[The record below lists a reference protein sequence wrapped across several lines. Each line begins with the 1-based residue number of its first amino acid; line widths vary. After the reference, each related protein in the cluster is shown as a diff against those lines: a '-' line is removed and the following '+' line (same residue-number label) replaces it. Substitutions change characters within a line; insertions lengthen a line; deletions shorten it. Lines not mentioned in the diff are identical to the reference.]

1 MFSSKNASGVNI
13 KLHTLAMEDAKNKA
27 IALATSVNATIGR
40 AVDANAVPISFQP
53 RPTEMRMLS
62 ADQATMNEQN
72 YEVGEITHQLSI
84 IATFELI
91 Y

>member
-1 MFSSKNASGVNI
+1 MKVTSSFPRETDGAARTQADSNQR
-13 KLHTLAMEDAKNKA
+13 A
-27 IALATSVNATIGR
+27 I
-40 AVDANAVPISFQP
+40 DANAVPISFQP